1 MLPDGQKQEV
11 LQREVT
17 LILESEAFARS
28 KANRAL
34 LEYLA
39 KECLAGRGDEITEYG
54 IAHGLLGRGDE
65 FDPST
70 DPIVRVRM
78 RRLREAINGYY
89 AQHDDRVDRLNI
101 PRGSYALSVLRVEQP
116 SAPERQAEDAAV
128 DEIARADEAGADGPA
143 QPPSDTHTPDRP
155 KMRKVFGLRFV
166 LFLIVAFAT
175 GVLGHGI
182 WHEVVPSK
190 VIETAG
196 AEPGYPVV
204 AIAPFDNLTDQ
215 AENDAYEKDVQRQL
229 AGDLERFG
237 RVNVRVLNAD
247 LNSEL
252 EGADYVL
259 RGSILSLA
267 GHLDLSVAL
276 VDVETGEEL
285 FQTRMSDPVDAQG
298 IYASLRAVSHRISSY
313 LAAQGGVISAL
324 GRPDVGAASAQD
336 NVFSCVLQ
344 TDAFLN
350 DYSPEKFQTAY
361 RCFAPFSDILETDA
375 VGSTSFGTLML
386 HSVPDFQFMDT
397 SGLPEVMQSS
407 PEKLT
412 EYAEG
417 LADRFP
423 GSDVVFILL
432 GAVYNV
438 EGKTDLAI
446 RALRQAVELNPA
458 NPTAYGVLSY
468 AYLSADRLYDA
479 RDAALRA
486 IDLSANA
493 SAYMYLP
500 VLVSGIVHKNARMVD
515 MARKGYADQV
525 GPSRNIL
532 LLAAASM
539 IGDRDEV
546 ERLRALVGRLDDPLA
561 EIRMFVQG
569 DIALSAIAGYL
580 ERAGLDVP
588 VPECLPSETGSG
600 AYSAPCAP

>member
-116 SAPERQAEDAAV
+116 SPLAQQAEDAAA
-128 DEIARADEAGADGPA
+128 EGPALAGEAGAEGSA
-143 QPPSDTHTPDRP
+143 QPVTDAQAADRR
-155 KMRKVFGLRFV
+155 KMRKLFGLRFV
-166 LFLIVAFAT
+166 LFLIVAFAA

-190 VIETAG
+190 AVETALT
-196 AEPGYPVV
+196 EPGYPVV
-204 AIAPFDNLTDQ
+204 AIAPFDNLTDR
-215 AENDAYEKDVQRQL
+215 AENDTYEKDVQRQL

-324 GRPDVGAASAQD
+324 GRPDAGATSAPD
-336 NVFSCVLQ
+336 SVFSCVLQ
-344 TDAFLN
+344 TDAFLK

-397 SGLPEVMQSS
+397 SGLPEAMQSS

-423 GSDVVFILL
+423 VLMLCSSFWVRFTMSRAKPIL
-432 GAVYNV
+432 
-438 EGKTDLAI
+438 
-446 RALRQAVELNPA
+446 P
-458 NPTAYGVLSY
+458 
-468 AYLSADRLYDA
+468 
-479 RDAALRA
+479 
-486 IDLSANA
+486 
-493 SAYMYLP
+493 
-500 VLVSGIVHKNARMVD
+500 
-515 MARKGYADQV
+515 
-525 GPSRNIL
+525 
-532 LLAAASM
+532 
-539 IGDRDEV
+539 
-546 ERLRALVGRLDDPLA
+546 
-561 EIRMFVQG
+561 F
-569 DIALSAIAGYL
+569 
-580 ERAGLDVP
+580 
-588 VPECLPSETGSG
+588 
-600 AYSAPCAP
+600 APCVRR